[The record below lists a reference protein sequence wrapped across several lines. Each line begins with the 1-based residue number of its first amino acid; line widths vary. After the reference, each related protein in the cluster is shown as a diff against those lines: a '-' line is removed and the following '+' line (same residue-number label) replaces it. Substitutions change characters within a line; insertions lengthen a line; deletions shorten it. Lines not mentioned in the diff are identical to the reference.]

1 MESTLISRR
10 TALAMGGS
18 LALAAGAGLKSLA
31 AAEPGRLIDV
41 HHHYFAPAWMTKFKK
56 EIAESKGERFA
67 SWTVQTALEEMD
79 KTGCSTA
86 IVTCG
91 GPGTWNG
98 DVQASRSVSREVNE
112 FGARMV
118 RDHPGRFGF
127 FASVPLPDT
136 EGSLK
141 ETEYA
146 LDTLKADGILL
157 WSNFGARYLGD
168 PGFAPVLEELNR
180 RKTVVYV
187 HPKLTSDLNDANDPL
202 RALGI
207 NWENTTRTIASMLN
221 SGILM
226 RLPNV
231 KFIFSHG
238 AGLLPTVAARLAG
251 RSAEKLAALRGLY
264 MDTAQTTTNPGA
276 WAALNAF
283 AEPSHVLFGSD
294 FPYVGDGLQ
303 LGLTRVKLSPSEAAA
318 IARGYAEKLIPR
330 LSA

>member
-1 MESTLISRR
+1 MESNGISRR

-18 LALAAGAGLKSLA
+18 LAMAAGTGLKALA
-31 AAEPGRLIDV
+31 AAESGKLIDV
-41 HHHYFAPAWMTKFKK
+41 HHHYFPPAWMATFKN
-56 EIAESKGERFA
+56 EIIESHGERFF
-67 SWTVQTALEEMD
+67 SWTVQTALDEMD
-79 KTGCSTA
+79 KTGCATA

-98 DVQASRSVSREVNE
+98 NVEVSRSASRDVNE

-141 ETEYA
+141 EIAYSM
-146 LDTLKADGILL
+146 DTLKADGILL
-157 WSNFGARYLGD
+157 WSNYETRYLGD

-180 RKTVVYV
+180 RKAVVYV
-187 HPKLTSDLNDANDPL
+187 HPKLTSNMNDADDPL

-207 NWENTTRTIASMLN
+207 NWENTTRTISSMVN
-221 SGILM
+221 SGVLM

-238 AGLLPTVAARLAG
+238 GGLLPTVAARLAG
-251 RSAEKLAALRGLY
+251 KSPEKLKALQGLY

-276 WAALNAF
+276 WGALTGF

-294 FPYVGDGLQ
+294 FPYVVDGLK
-303 LGLTRVKLSPSEAAA
+303 LGLTSVKLSPSQAAA
-318 IARGYAEKLIPR
+318 IGHGYAEKLIPR

>member
-1 MESTLISRR
+1 MESSLISRR

-18 LALAAGAGLKSLA
+18 LALAAGTGLKSLA
-31 AAEPGRLIDV
+31 AAESGRLIDV

-56 EIAESKGERFA
+56 EIEESNGARFFT
-67 SWTVQTALEEMD
+67 WTVQTALDEMN
-79 KTGCSTA
+79 KTGCDTA

-98 DVQASRSVSREVNE
+98 DVQASRTASRDVNE

-118 RDHPGRFGF
+118 KDHPGRFGF

-141 ETEYA
+141 EIEYA
-146 LDTLKADGILL
+146 MGTLKADGILL
-157 WSNFGARYLGD
+157 WSNYGTRYLGD

-180 RKTVVYV
+180 RKLVVYV
-187 HPKLTSDLNDANDPL
+187 HPKLTSDLNDEKDPL

-207 NWENTTRTIASMLN
+207 NWENTTRTISSMLS

-226 RLPNV
+226 RLPDV

-238 AGLLPTVAARLAG
+238 AGLLPMVAARFAG
-251 RSAEKLAALRGLY
+251 RSPEKLAALKRLY

-276 WAALNAF
+276 WGAITAF
-283 AEPSHVLFGSD
+283 AEPSHILFGSD
-294 FPYVGDGLQ
+294 FPYVTDGLS
-303 LGLTRVKLSPSEAAA
+303 LGLTSVKLSPAEATA
-318 IARGYAEKLIPR
+318 IARGYAQKLIPR

>member
-1 MESTLISRR
+1 MELNLISRR
-10 TALAMGGS
+10 SALAMSGS
-18 LALAAGAGLKSLA
+18 LALAAGTGLKSLR
-31 AAEPGRLIDV
+31 AAESGGLIDV
-41 HHHYFAPAWMTKFKK
+41 HHHYFAPAWMAKFKR
-56 EIAESKGERFA
+56 EIAASNGARFA
-67 SWTVQTALEEMD
+67 SWTVQTALDEMD
-79 KTGCSTA
+79 KTGCATA

-98 DVQASRSVSREVNE
+98 DRDASRSVSRDVNE
-112 FGARMV
+112 FGAGMV

-136 EGSLK
+136 EASLK
-141 ETEYA
+141 EIEYS

-157 WSNFGARYLGD
+157 WSNFDGRFLGD

-180 RKTVVYV
+180 RKAVVYV

-207 NWENTTRTIASMLN
+207 NWENTTRTISSLLS

-226 RLPNV
+226 RLPDV

-238 AGLLPTVAARLAG
+238 AGLLPTVAVRLAG
-251 RSAEKLAALRGLY
+251 NSPQKLAALRGLY

-276 WAALNAF
+276 WGALTAF

-303 LGLTRVKLSPSEAAA
+303 LGLTRVKLSPNEATA
-318 IARGYAEKLIPR
+318 IARGYAQKLIPR